1 MEKHS
6 KVDEEEKGEIELTPE
21 DSTQREEQKSEELSE
36 AEIKIK
42 NLHKKYDELQFYN
55 LIDLFS
61 NETDLKQSDPEL
73 VVEKIRILSEFI
85 IFGEKYKA
93 EYFEAFQHQQ
103 ILSSFQ
109 NILA

>member
-42 NLHKKYDELQFYN
+42 NLHKKYDEL
-55 LIDLFS
+55 
-61 NETDLKQSDPEL
+61 
-73 VVEKIRILSEFI
+73 
-85 IFGEKYKA
+85 
-93 EYFEAFQHQQ
+93 
-103 ILSSFQ
+103 
-109 NILA
+109 